1 MTLPAKREKSLSI
14 RDVFSEINDEF
25 FSLDRGLP
33 GTFLQLSWRPRDVI
47 RSYLNERTR
56 RFTRPLRYLLIAIA
70 LSLLVGWLA
79 YDHFGAVA
87 VLGETERKI
96 RESEWLVEHSALLTL
111 LFLPVLALV
120 IRLCFFGLNVRYID
134 ALVTLG
140 YTQAQ
145 VHLFSLVLPIW
156 HAAFSNRLADLPVT
170 ALVLAYLVWA
180 WSSVADGPLW
190 RRLLAAVFALFLAQT
205 LNGLMLGGVLW
216 LSAQ

>member
-1 MTLPAKREKSLSI
+1 MTLPVKRDKSLSL
-14 RDVFSEINDEF
+14 REVFDEINEEF

-33 GTFLQLSWRPRDVI
+33 GTFLRLCWRPREVI
-47 RSYLNERTR
+47 RAYLDERSR

-79 YDHFGAVA
+79 YDHFGAVF
-87 VLGETERKI
+87 VLGETERRI

-111 LFLPVLALV
+111 LFLPLLAVV

-145 VHLFSLVLPIW
+145 VHLFSLILPIW
-156 HAAFSNRLADLPVT
+156 HASVGNRWIDLPVT
-170 ALVLAYLVWA
+170 GLVLAYLVWA

-190 RRLLAAVFALFLAQT
+190 RRLPAAVLALILAQT
-205 LNGLMLGGVLW
+205 LNGLMVAGLLW
-216 LSAQ
+216 LSAW